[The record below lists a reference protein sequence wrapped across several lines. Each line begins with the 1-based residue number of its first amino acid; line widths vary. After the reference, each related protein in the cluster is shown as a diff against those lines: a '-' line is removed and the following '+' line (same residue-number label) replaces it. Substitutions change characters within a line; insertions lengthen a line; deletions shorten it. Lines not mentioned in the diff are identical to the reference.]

1 MTGST
6 ALALRPTLP
15 PNKRRSGSA
24 TAIETP
30 AGGVS
35 SFFALESYDARR
47 GIAIYSLRVVN
58 ATKSALLCSIWIATR
73 NGSTMLAG
81 TTGFEVAPSSTTVT
95 QIPLVP
101 RDYPSFERAIA
112 EIAGDGIHCLVEA
125 PRPVIKKPISKY
137 AIAAAACG
145 LAGVL
150 ALGGTA
156 ALRAAIPRIDAF
168 AVAPETLAGTTI
180 RAEYAASG
188 AGQLSYS
195 VLAPDGHTLREGRL
209 TDFAGAIPISIPPAQ
224 EAGAYTLQ
232 LAMNGPLGRVE
243 ETRVL
248 NAVPGK
254 ARRAASIEDI
264 SVNPLIVKP
273 GQTATVAYAASGDA
287 GYVRLEGTD
296 GTVWSQQPFSSRGQ
310 TRFVIPPLAAGGL
323 RVVLHVNKG
332 ATSAES
338 VAGLV
343 LTRSSNAATVAAVPA
358 VQVAGDDDPNA
369 PAASSSD
376 ENGTF
381 EVLAKEVRSG
391 APIQVKILSPRNG
404 MRISLMDMQSHEI
417 SGVDVGA
424 DADVVTLKAPS
435 VSVATRYVI
444 QANFTDGFGQE
455 SVVEPIT
462 VDP

>member
-1 MTGST
+1 M
-6 ALALRPTLP
+6 
-15 PNKRRSGSA
+15 RRAGSA

-35 SFFALESYDARR
+35 SIFALEGYDARH
-47 GIAIYSLRVVN
+47 GIATYSLRVVN
-58 ATKSALLCSIWIATR
+58 TTRSSLLCRIWIATR
-73 NGSTMLAG
+73 SGSTMLAAP
-81 TTGFEVAPSSTTVT
+81 TQFEVAPGSTTAT

-101 RDYPSFERAIA
+101 RDYPWFERAIA

-125 PRPVIKKPISKY
+125 PRPVVKKPIQTYVVAS
-137 AIAAAACG
+137 AACVLFG
-145 LAGVL
+145 LL
-150 ALGGTA
+150 ALVGAA
-156 ALRAAIPRIDAF
+156 ALRSAIPRIDAF
-168 AVAPETLAGTTI
+168 AVPPETLAGTTV

-188 AGQLSYS
+188 TGRLSYS
-195 VLAPDGHTLREGRL
+195 VLAPDGHALREGTL
-209 TDFAGAIPISIPPAQ
+209 ADSAGAIPISIPSAQ
-224 EAGAYTLQ
+224 ESGAYTLQ
-232 LAMNGPLGRVE
+232 LVMNGPLGRAE

-248 NAVPGK
+248 NTVPAK
-254 ARRAASIEDI
+254 ARSASIENI

-273 GQTATVAYAASGDA
+273 GETATVAYAATGET
-287 GYVRLEGTD
+287 GYVRLESTD
-296 GTVWSQQPFSSRGQ
+296 GTVWSQQPFSSTGQ

-343 LTRSSNAATVAAVPA
+343 LAQASKAAAVAVVPA
-358 VQVAGDDDPNA
+358 VEVAGDDDPNA

-381 EVLAKEVRSG
+381 ELLANEVKSG
-391 APIQVKILSPRNG
+391 AQISVKILSPRNG
-404 MRISLMDMQSHEI
+404 MRISVMDMQSREI

-424 DADVVTLKAPS
+424 DADVVTLRAPV
-435 VSVATRYVI
+435 VSVTTRYVI

-455 SVVEPIT
+455 SVVQPIT
-462 VDP
+462 VNP